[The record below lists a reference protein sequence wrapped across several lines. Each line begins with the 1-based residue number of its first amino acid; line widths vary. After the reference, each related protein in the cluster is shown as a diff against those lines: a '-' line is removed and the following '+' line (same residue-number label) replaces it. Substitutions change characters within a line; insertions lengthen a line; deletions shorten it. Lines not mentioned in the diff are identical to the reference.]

1 MNRTKQMYEEDREYL
16 DCVEDILEHPVF
28 RSMDQYIQHGETT
41 CKDHCIQ
48 VSYRAYQTCRKHG
61 WDWRASARG
70 GLLHDL
76 FLYDWHVPAKVRGHY
91 LHGFTHPRTAA
102 ENAEKY
108 FSVSEKEKQVIL
120 RHMWPLTLVP
130 PATMAGMAVMW
141 EDKVWGLL
149 EVGAHIGRKWTDL
162 FGRRTVF

>member
-61 WDWRASARG
+61 WDWRAAARG

-91 LHGFTHPRTAA
+91 LHGFTHPPHGCGKCREILFRFRKRETGHSAA
-102 ENAEKY
+102 YVASDSGSPGDHGRNGG
-108 FSVSEKEKQVIL
+108 
-120 RHMWPLTLVP
+120 H
-130 PATMAGMAVMW
+130 
-141 EDKVWGLL
+141 
-149 EVGAHIGRKWTDL
+149 VGG
-162 FGRRTVF
+162 

>member
-61 WDWRASARG
+61 WDWRALPGAACSMTCFCMTGMFR
-70 GLLHDL
+70 
-76 FLYDWHVPAKVRGHY
+76 
-91 LHGFTHPRTAA
+91 PR
-102 ENAEKY
+102 
-108 FSVSEKEKQVIL
+108 
-120 RHMWPLTLVP
+120 
-130 PATMAGMAVMW
+130 
-141 EDKVWGLL
+141 
-149 EVGAHIGRKWTDL
+149 
-162 FGRRTVF
+162 